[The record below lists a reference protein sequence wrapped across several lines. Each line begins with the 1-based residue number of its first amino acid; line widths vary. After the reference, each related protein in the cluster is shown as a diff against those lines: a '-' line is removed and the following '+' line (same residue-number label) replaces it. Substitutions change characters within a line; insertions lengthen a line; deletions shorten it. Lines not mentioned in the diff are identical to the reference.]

1 MERENSFVEQKL
13 KSYLHL
19 ESVDMSTSENAFPLL
34 RSLELDRQLL
44 DEIALQLEKITKQIQ
59 NRKI

>member
-1 MERENSFVEQKL
+1 
-13 KSYLHL
+13 
-19 ESVDMSTSENAFPLL
+19 MSTSENAFPPL

-44 DEIALQLEKITKQIQ
+44 DEIALHKILKKITKQIQ